1 VYFARE
7 ADSLHL
13 SIRRATNRE
22 LLTSAGLL
30 VDDPLS
36 KASRMMS
43 WPAPGGP

>member
-1 VYFARE
+1 MYFARE
-7 ADSLHL
+7 ADPLRL

-36 KASRMMS
+36 KVLRMMS